1 MLIDVFLC
9 HLQIVSLSTGEQEWL
24 SNHLGHEIK
33 IDKDYYRNHEAVVE
47 IAKPEPIQKATRWL
61 NVWDLGHLRVVLFYR
76 IHLDTSTDAKTIPYF
91 LTGHSQAIAF

>member
-47 IAKPEPIQKATRWL
+47 IAKISRLLMSVDCGKTAKYT
-61 NVWDLGHLRVVLFYR
+61 GKT
-76 IHLDTSTDAKTIPYF
+76 LDDIGIEGSCC
-91 LTGHSQAIAF
+91 